1 MTQLHKLSHEME
13 KVKGLLGD
21 GVPAEAINDTLEGL
35 DLEFKDKA
43 EKMLF
48 LVSNMQSD
56 VDQIDKEIERLTDKK
71 RVVNNNQNQLK
82 EYLRSNMEATGI
94 DKIECPLFRIT
105 LKKAL
110 KVVVIDDQDDLDDE
124 FIKVDTEIT
133 ADKKAIAAAIKEGRE
148 VIGAHL
154 EDGKRA
160 LLIK

>member
-13 KVKGLLGD
+13 KVKALFGD
-21 GVPAEAINDTLEGL
+21 DVPAEAINDTLEGL
-35 DLEFKDKA
+35 NLEFKDKA

-48 LVSNMQSD
+48 LVTNMQSD
-56 VDQIDKEIERLTDKK
+56 ADQIENEIKRLTDKK
-71 RVVNNNQNQLK
+71 RTITNSQNHLK

-124 FIKVDTEIT
+124 FIKVDTKIT
-133 ADKKAIAAAIKEGRE
+133 ADKTAIKNAIKEGRE
-148 VIGAHL
+148 VLGAHL
-154 EDGKRA
+154 EDGKRS